1 VSIDVRHLRKSY
13 GSVHAVQ
20 DISFSVASGSVFA
33 FLGTNGAGK
42 STTISCIT
50 TVLKPDS
57 GEITVDGARVGRDD
71 AQIRSRIGVVFQT
84 SLLDDLLTV
93 RENLETRARFYG
105 ISAAAARERVGELAD
120 LIQLGTFLDRRYGNL
135 SGGQRRRADIAR
147 ALVHRPA
154 VLFLDEP
161 TTGLDP
167 QSREQVW
174 ETVHALREKQGTTVF
189 LTTHYMGETE
199 EADDVCILD
208 GGRIVAQGS
217 PARLRREH
225 SSCVLTVRVGEANLL
240 AEVAKRMGVAPVADG
255 DVWKVPVASATQA
268 RDVMDQLGAAL
279 QDFEF
284 RHGTMD
290 DVFLNLTEKAP
301 ER

>member
-1 VSIDVRHLRKSY
+1 MSIEVRELRKSY

-20 DISFSVASGSVFA
+20 GISLSVASGSVFA

-71 AQIRSRIGVVFQT
+71 AQIRRRIGVVFQT

-105 ISAAAARERVGELAD
+105 ISAASARSRVGELAE
-120 LIQLGTFLDRRYGNL
+120 LIQLGTFLDRRYGQL

-147 ALVHRPA
+147 ALVHDPA

-174 ETVHALREKQGTTVF
+174 EAVHALRQEQGTTVF
-189 LTTHYMGETE
+189 LTTHYMAETE
-199 EADDVCILD
+199 EAADVCIID
-208 GGRIVAQGS
+208 AGRIVAQGS
-217 PARLRREH
+217 PAQLRRQY
-225 SSCVLTVRVGEANLL
+225 SSSVLTVRVRDAALL
-240 AEVAKRMGVAPVADG
+240 AEVAKQAGVVPAADG
-255 DVWKVPVASATQA
+255 DVWTVPVASAAQA
-268 RDVMDQLGAAL
+268 RDIMDGLGTAL
-279 QDFEF
+279 DDFEF

-290 DVFLNLTEKAP
+290 DVFLKLTEKVP
-301 ER
+301 ES